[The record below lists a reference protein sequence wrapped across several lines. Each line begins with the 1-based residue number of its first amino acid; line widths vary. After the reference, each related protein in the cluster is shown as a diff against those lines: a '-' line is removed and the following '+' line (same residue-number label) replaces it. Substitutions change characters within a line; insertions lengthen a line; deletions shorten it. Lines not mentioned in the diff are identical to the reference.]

1 MNKAYIIGNLTKDP
15 ELRYTGSGTPVCSL
29 SVAVGRNY
37 KGADGKQITDFFTV
51 IAWRGLAE
59 SCAKYLSKG
68 KKVAVVGELNNR
80 SYEKD
85 GEKRYVTEI
94 KADEVEFLSPRSA
107 TEAAPPDM
115 SGFTEIPDEDL
126 PF

>member
-1 MNKAYIIGNLTKDP
+1 MNKVYMIGNLTKDP
-15 ELRYTGSGTPVCSL
+15 ELRHTGSGTPVCSF
-29 SVAVGRNY
+29 SIAVNRNY

-59 SCAKYLSKG
+59 SCAKYLDKG

-80 SYEKD
+80 SYDKN
-85 GEKRYVTEI
+85 GEKRYITEI